1 MDLPHHDRR
10 RVDRA
15 PTTPPPPPHPAWR
28 LLALAWHYR
37 AACLGVFAFQVVLL
51 ALGLGGLGLSGVA
64 IDVVRHAL
72 VPSTLPAHWPLGLAP
87 PASWSAGAALVLAGG
102 AVLVMAALRGLLLFG
117 YAIASG
123 RLLQMRI
130 VPDLR
135 LRVFD
140 KLQRLSFRF
149 FDDNAS
155 GSIINRVTGDVQSV
169 RAFVDGVLFQ
179 GAIMVLSLGV
189 YLIYMLRAHVAL
201 TLACLAPTP
210 VIWLITSVFS
220 RRTRT
225 AYEHNR
231 ALADALV
238 LGMSEGV
245 KGIRVTRIFG
255 RAREAFDRFQQRNV
269 AVRDQQEAIFRRVSR
284 FGPAVSFVTAI
295 DTAILLG
302 YGSHLVARQAMTLGE
317 LVVFA
322 GVLQQFAGQISS
334 MAGIWNTLEQ
344 SLAAA
349 RRVFEVVDAP
359 IEIASPPVPRRLP
372 DLPGHAR
379 GGIHLEG
386 VSFAYGAGPAVL
398 SGIELTIA
406 PGQCVALFGPTGAGK
421 STLLGLIPRFFDPV
435 TGRIRIDGVDLR
447 ELDLDELRRD
457 VGVVFQE
464 SLLFRSSIAENIAFG
479 HPEAS
484 RGAIERAARTA
495 GAHDFISALP
505 DGYATRL
512 EEGASNLS
520 GGQRQRLALARA
532 LLLDPAIL
540 LLDDPTAAV
549 DALTEDEILTSLEG
563 ARAGRTTII
572 AANRLSSL
580 RRADVIVVLEQGR
593 IAEQGT
599 HAALMQARGLYFRAA
614 SLQRLG
620 AEDDPNAE
628 AAS

>member
-1 MDLPHHDRR
+1 MDISHPDRR
-10 RVDRA
+10 GDR
-15 PTTPPPPPHPAWR
+15 PPPPPPAAAPNPVWR

-72 VPSTLPAHWPLGLAP
+72 VPATLPAHWPLGLSP
-87 PASWSAGAALVLAGG
+87 PASWSAGGALLVAGG
-102 AVLVMAALRGLLLFG
+102 AVLAMAALRALLLFG
-117 YAIASG
+117 YAVASG
-123 RLLQMRI
+123 HLLQMRI

-135 LRVFD
+135 LRVFE

-169 RAFVDGVLFQ
+169 RAFIDGVLFQ
-179 GAIMVLSLGV
+179 GAIMLLSLGV
-189 YLIYMLRAHVAL
+189 YLVYMLRAHVSL

-210 VIWLITSVFS
+210 VIWVITSVFS
-220 RRTRT
+220 RRSRA

-245 KGIRVTRIFG
+245 KGVRITRIFG
-255 RAREAFDRFQQRNV
+255 RAREAFERFQQRNL

-302 YGSHLVARQAMTLGE
+302 YGSRLVARQAMTLGE

-359 IEIASPPVPRRLP
+359 IDIASPPAPRRWP
-372 DLPGHAR
+372 DLPPAR
-379 GGIHLEG
+379 RGAVRFEG
-386 VSFAYGAGPAVL
+386 VSFAYGAGPTVL
-398 SGIELTIA
+398 SGIELAVA

-435 TGRIRIDGVDLR
+435 SGRIHIDGVELR
-447 ELDLDELRRD
+447 ELELDELRRS

-464 SLLFRSSIAENIAFG
+464 SLLFRSTIAQNIAFG

-484 RGAIERAARTA
+484 RDAIERAARTA
-495 GAHDFISALP
+495 GAHAFITALP
-505 DGYATRL
+505 DGYETRL

-549 DALTEDEILTSLEG
+549 DALTEEEILTSLEG
-563 ARAGRTTII
+563 ARAGRTTFL
-572 AANRLSSL
+572 AANRLSAL
-580 RRADVIVVLEQGR
+580 RRADLIVVLEHGR

-599 HAALMQARGLYFRAA
+599 HAALMAARGLYFRAA

-620 AEDDPNAE
+620 AEDEPDRE

>member
-1 MDLPHHDRR
+1 M
-10 RVDRA
+10 
-15 PTTPPPPPHPAWR
+15 
-28 LLALAWHYR
+28 
-37 AACLGVFAFQVVLL
+37 
-51 ALGLGGLGLSGVA
+51 
-64 IDVVRHAL
+64 
-72 VPSTLPAHWPLGLAP
+72 
-87 PASWSAGAALVLAGG
+87 
-102 AVLVMAALRGLLLFG
+102 
-117 YAIASG
+117 
-123 RLLQMRI
+123 
-130 VPDLR
+130 
-135 LRVFD
+135 
-140 KLQRLSFRF
+140 
-149 FDDNAS
+149 
-155 GSIINRVTGDVQSV
+155 
-169 RAFVDGVLFQ
+169 
-179 GAIMVLSLGV
+179 
-189 YLIYMLRAHVAL
+189 
-201 TLACLAPTP
+201 
-210 VIWLITSVFS
+210 
-220 RRTRT
+220 RT

-245 KGIRVTRIFG
+245 KGVRITRIFG
-255 RAREAFDRFQQRNV
+255 RAREAFERFQQRNL

-302 YGSHLVARQAMTLGE
+302 YGSRLVARQAMTLGE

-359 IEIASPPVPRRLP
+359 IDIASPPAPRRWP
-372 DLPGHAR
+372 DLPPAR
-379 GGIHLEG
+379 RGAVRFEG
-386 VSFAYGAGPAVL
+386 VSFAYGAGPTVL
-398 SGIELTIA
+398 SGIDLAVA

-435 TGRIRIDGVDLR
+435 SGRIHIDGVELR
-447 ELDLDELRRD
+447 ELELDELRRS

-464 SLLFRSSIAENIAFG
+464 SLLFRSTIAQNIAFG

-484 RGAIERAARTA
+484 REAIERAARTA

-505 DGYATRL
+505 DGYETRL
-512 EEGASNLS
+512 EEGASNVS

-532 LLLDPAIL
+532 MLLDPAIL

-549 DALTEDEILTSLEG
+549 DALTEEEILASLEG
-563 ARAGRTTII
+563 ARAGRTTFI
-572 AANRLSSL
+572 AANRLSAL
-580 RRADVIVVLEQGR
+580 RRADLIVVLEHGR

-599 HAALMQARGLYFRAA
+599 HAALMAARGLYFRAA

-620 AEDDPNAE
+620 AEDEPDTG

>member
-1 MDLPHHDRR
+1 MDLSTTARPTGE
-10 RVDRA
+10 RA
-15 PTTPPPPPHPAWR
+15 QPSRARSGHPAWR

-72 VPSTLPAHWPLGLAP
+72 VSGALPAHWPLGLTP
-87 PASWSAGAALVLAGG
+87 PPSWPAGRLLVLAGG
-102 AVLVMAALRGLLLFG
+102 AVLAMAALRALLLFG
-117 YAIASG
+117 YGIAAG
-123 RLLQMRI
+123 RLLQLRI

-169 RAFVDGVLFQ
+169 RAFIDGVLLQ
-179 GAIMVLSLGV
+179 GAIMLLSLGV
-189 YLIYMLRAHVAL
+189 YLIYMLRAHVPL
-201 TLACLAPTP
+201 TVACLAPTP
-210 VIWLITSVFS
+210 VIWLITSVFA
-220 RRTRT
+220 RRTRA
-225 AYEHNR
+225 AYERNR

-238 LGMSEGV
+238 LSMSEGV
-245 KGIRVTRIFG
+245 KGIRITRIFG
-255 RAREAFDRFQQRNV
+255 RAREAYQRFQQRNI
-269 AVRDQQEAIFRRVSR
+269 AVRDQQEAIFQRVSR

-295 DTAILLG
+295 DTAILLT
-302 YGSHLVARQAMTLGE
+302 YGGHLVARQAMTLGE

-349 RRVFEVVDAP
+349 RRVFEVMDAP
-359 IEIASPPVPRRLP
+359 IEIASPAAPRRLP
-372 DLPGHAR
+372 ELPDGAR
-379 GGIHLEG
+379 GGVQLAG
-386 VSFAYGAGPAVL
+386 VSFGYGAGPPVL
-398 SGIELTIA
+398 SGIDLTVA
-406 PGQCVALFGPTGAGK
+406 PGQCVALFGPTGCGK
-421 STLLGLIPRFFDPV
+421 STLLGLLPRFFDPRA
-435 TGRIRIDGVDLR
+435 GSIRIDGVDLR
-447 ELDLDELRRD
+447 ELDLDQLRRN

-464 SLLFRSSIAENIAFG
+464 SLLFRSTIAQNIAFG

-484 RGAIERAARTA
+484 RDAIERAARTA
-495 GAHDFISALP
+495 GAHDFIAALP
-505 DGYATRL
+505 DGYQTRL

-563 ARAGRTTII
+563 ARAGRTTFI
-572 AANRLSSL
+572 AANRLSAL
-580 RRADVIVVLEQGR
+580 RRADLIVVLEHGR

-599 HAALMQARGLYFRAA
+599 HAALMRARGLYFRAA

-620 AEDDPNAE
+620 AEDESAPE
-628 AAS
+628 AAR

>member
-1 MDLPHHDRR
+1 MDLPTTARLPGH
-10 RVDRA
+10 RA
-15 PTTPPPPPHPAWR
+15 SLSRTKPRHPAWR

-37 AACLGVFAFQVVLL
+37 AACVGVFAFQVVLL

-72 VPSTLPAHWPLGLAP
+72 VPDALPAHWPLGLTP
-87 PASWSAGAALVLAGG
+87 PASWPPGRSLLLAGG
-102 AVLVMAALRGLLLFG
+102 AVLAMAALRALLLFG
-117 YAIASG
+117 YGIAAG
-123 RLLQMRI
+123 RLLQLRI

-169 RAFVDGVLFQ
+169 RAFIDGVLLQ
-179 GAIMVLSLGV
+179 GAIMLLSLGV
-189 YLIYMLRAHVAL
+189 YLVYMLRAHAPL
-201 TLACLAPTP
+201 TVACLAPTP
-210 VIWLITSVFS
+210 IIWLITSVFA
-220 RRTRT
+220 RRTRA
-225 AYEHNR
+225 AYERNR

-255 RAREAFDRFQQRNV
+255 RAREAYDRFQQRNI
-269 AVRDQQEAIFRRVSR
+269 AVRDQQETIFRRVSR

-302 YGSHLVARQAMTLGE
+302 YGGHLVARQAMTLGQ

-349 RRVFEVVDAP
+349 RRVFEVMDAP
-359 IEIASPPVPRRLP
+359 IEIASPPTPRRLP
-372 DLPGHAR
+372 AKAR
-379 GGIHLEG
+379 GGVRFAG
-386 VSFAYGAGPAVL
+386 VSFGYGAGPPVL
-398 SGIELTIA
+398 SGIELAVA
-406 PGQCVALFGPTGAGK
+406 PGQCVALFGPTGSGK
-421 STLLGLIPRFFDPV
+421 STLLGLLPRFFDPRA
-435 TGRIRIDGVDLR
+435 GRIRIDGIDLR
-447 ELDLDELRRD
+447 ELDLDELRRN

-464 SLLFRSSIAENIAFG
+464 SLLFRSTVAQNIAFG

-484 RGAIERAARTA
+484 RDAVERAARTA
-495 GAHDFISALP
+495 GAHDFIAALP
-505 DGYATRL
+505 DGYETRL

-549 DALTEDEILTSLEG
+549 DALTEEEILTSLEG
-563 ARAGRTTII
+563 ARAGRTTFI
-572 AANRLSSL
+572 AANRLSAL
-580 RRADVIVVLEQGR
+580 RRADLIVVLEHGR

-620 AEDDPNAE
+620 AEDESSPE
-628 AAS
+628 ASP

>member
-1 MDLPHHDRR
+1 
-10 RVDRA
+10 
-15 PTTPPPPPHPAWR
+15 
-28 LLALAWHYR
+28 
-37 AACLGVFAFQVVLL
+37 
-51 ALGLGGLGLSGVA
+51 
-64 IDVVRHAL
+64 
-72 VPSTLPAHWPLGLAP
+72 
-87 PASWSAGAALVLAGG
+87 
-102 AVLVMAALRGLLLFG
+102 
-117 YAIASG
+117 
-123 RLLQMRI
+123 MRI
-130 VPDLR
+130 VPELR

-179 GAIMVLSLGV
+179 GAIMLLSLGV
-189 YLIYMLRAHVAL
+189 YLVYMLRASAPL

-210 VIWLITSVFS
+210 IIWVITTVFS
-220 RRTRT
+220 RRTRA
-225 AYEHNR
+225 AYEQNR

-238 LGMSEGV
+238 LGMSEGM
-245 KGIRVTRIFG
+245 KGVRVTRIFG
-255 RAREAFDRFQQRNV
+255 RAREAFERFQQRNI

-295 DTAILLG
+295 DAAILLG
-302 YGSHLVARQAMTLGE
+302 YGAHLVAGQMMTLGE

-359 IEIASPPVPRRLP
+359 IEIASPPAPRHLPRLP
-372 DLPGHAR
+372 AEGR
-379 GGIHLEG
+379 GGVRFDG
-386 VSFAYGAGPAVL
+386 VSFAYGAGRPVL
-398 SGIELTIA
+398 SGIDLTVA

-421 STLLGLIPRFFDPV
+421 STLLGLIPRFFDPR
-435 TGRIRIDGVDLR
+435 TGRVCVDGVDVR
-447 ELDLDELRRD
+447 QLDLDELRRD

-464 SLLFRSSIAENIAFG
+464 SLLFRSTIAENIAFG
-479 HPEAS
+479 HPEA
-484 RGAIERAARTA
+484 APDAVERAARIA
-495 GAHDFISALP
+495 GAHDFIVALP
-505 DGYATRL
+505 DGYQTRL

-549 DALTEDEILTSLEG
+549 DALTEEEILASLEN
-563 ARAGRTTII
+563 ARAGRTTFL
-572 AANRLSSL
+572 AANRLSAL
-580 RRADVIVVLEQGR
+580 RRADLIVVLEHGR

-614 SLQRLG
+614 SLQSLG
-620 AEDDPNAE
+620 AEDDPDAE
-628 AAS
+628 AAW